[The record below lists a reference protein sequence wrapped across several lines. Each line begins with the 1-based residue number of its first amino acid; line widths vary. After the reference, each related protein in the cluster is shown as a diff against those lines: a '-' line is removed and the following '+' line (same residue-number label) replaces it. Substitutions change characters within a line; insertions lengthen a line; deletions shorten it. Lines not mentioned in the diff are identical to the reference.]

1 MHDELLRDANL
12 KKTQHTVTTMCC
24 KYLCMYIDNLIT
36 PLFSSS
42 FALSHSLPYLFLS
55 FFPLTIG
62 SRMRTTPTQ
71 KNSPLS
77 SESASFILEAGSSVY
92 RKVRNCFQEGCQILN
107 QLLDM
112 ATGESKKEE
121 ERLIKNETNIGSL
134 PDAEL
139 KEDDRCL
146 Q

>member
-1 MHDELLRDANL
+1 
-12 KKTQHTVTTMCC
+12 
-24 KYLCMYIDNLIT
+24 MYIDNLIT

-42 FALSHSLPYLFLS
+42 FALSRSLPYLFLS

-139 KEDDRCL
+139 KEDDRFL